1 MLDSV
6 TPTTPPQVPTAADL
20 AAPTAKTAKDPSQ
33 LGKDDFLKLLVAQLK
48 YQDPMKPADSTQ
60 FMAQTAQFSM
70 LEQLTNM
77 AKQSDVV
84 LASQQSQTA
93 TGLIGRSITYTDSTT
108 KEVLTGTVTGA
119 LFGGTDGPKLKV
131 GDKEVP
137 LSAITEV
144 AAAPATPPAPPAA
157 T

>member
-1 MLDSV
+1 MIETV
-6 TPTTPPQVPTAADL
+6 TPTTPPQLPTAGELDGS
-20 AAPTAKTAKDPSQ
+20 AAKEKAKDPSV
-33 LGKDDFLKLLVAQLK
+33 LGKDAFLKLLVAQLK
-48 YQDPMKPADSTQ
+48 YQDPMKPSDSTQ

-77 AKQSDVV
+77 SKQNDVV

-93 TGLIGRSITYTDSTT
+93 AGLIGRFVTYIDPTT
-108 KEVLTGTVTGA
+108 KETLTGTVSGA
-119 LFGGTDGPKLKV
+119 IFGGTDGPKLKM

-144 AAAPATPPAPPAA
+144 AAAPASAS
-157 T
+157 